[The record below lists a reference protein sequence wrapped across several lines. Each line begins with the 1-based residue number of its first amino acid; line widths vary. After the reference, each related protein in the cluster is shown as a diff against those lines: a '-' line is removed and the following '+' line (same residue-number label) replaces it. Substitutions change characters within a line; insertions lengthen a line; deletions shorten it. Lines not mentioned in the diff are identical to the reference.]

1 MSISWSIF
9 TQKIRNDLFNHDIH
23 PLQHKI
29 HYGEKNWC
37 FWICIYFY
45 FISVSGFFL
54 FCILALENHARAVVF
69 LLEYLKK
76 SHIGLVFNNKWTFDY
91 HGVLLIWN
99 FHTFWVSCGVKNRR
113 LNISVNIYPWI
124 TTISSF
130 EKNVIHI
137 NMMQNS
143 GLFPH

>member
-1 MSISWSIF
+1 MFLNMYIYLLYFGIRVFPLLHFSLYFATPGNISETEKWTKNQFLPWS
-9 TQKIRNDLFNHDIH
+9 L
-23 PLQHKI
+23 
-29 HYGEKNWC
+29 
-37 FWICIYFY
+37 
-45 FISVSGFFL
+45 SVL
-54 FCILALENHARAVVF
+54 F

-99 FHTFWVSCGVKNRR
+99 FHTFWVSCGVKNRT

-143 GLFPH
+143 GLFPP